1 MTMCECEV
9 LRSRILGTDLEQF
22 AYNDQL
28 LRYALNYAESEIL
41 NRRGSDAM
49 EPKYQINKLE
59 GAVWYLAKIGAEGAQ
74 SVSANGV
81 SVTYKEVPDWLLS
94 VVPLLK

>member
-1 MTMCECEV
+1 MYECEV
-9 LRSRILGTDLEQF
+9 LRGRLLGTDLEQF
-22 AYNDQL
+22 AYNDPL
-28 LRYALNYAESEIL
+28 LQYALDYAESEIL
-41 NRRGSDAM
+41 RRRGSDDM
-49 EPKYQINKLE
+49 EPRYRINKLE